1 MAMQVTARSLEGREE
16 ELKSLIEGVE
26 GESNG
31 LRYRGNAAYG
41 NRYGRR
47 AKIGIRQCD
56 GKDLPSVGDA
66 ISLRSWIVIPMA
78 PSVALLLAMGSFLMT
93 GVLCLL
99 FAPLSTNTVGDFV
112 VPETSRCLRS
122 YRTADYLSVFVNV
135 GTPLAMMQ
143 LLVRFDRVLD
153 PETSGTTHVRLFSTR
168 IAESVTVSCVE
179 SECMDVAVV
188 QLGGPR
194 SSGSRVVLDFAYT
207 NPVMEEIS
215 ESTASLLGLD
225 GEMYLGKGV
234 DYYATA
240 SHFCFDSVEDE
251 SLQIPEGAAVQGNV
265 VSEEIVVDA
274 AKLSGKASHFSD
286 TPVFV
291 AEKEQHC
298 QNDTLMASVVM
309 YPHRAGLE
317 FLWLGLGS
325 NRMYEYGGTGIHER
339 REVVEVGSHCAGTF
353 AGYERAFSLFKLD
366 CLAYNVP
373 CETHP
378 TMPFRR
384 IARSE
389 FRLLVQRSGLVHQW
403 IYDDPRLHNM
413 PKFSESFDAVWMAL
427 LKLLMMLLTA
437 GIVWIRS
444 AKATSSSDWLYV
456 HSVRAAFDML
466 PKQVRH
472 RSGAKDH
479 DSDADSE
486 DDVEEHTDAAFGS
499 EIENIQFGWEDAFIG
514 FVAIAARHGVA
525 QWRMLYFELDGQT
538 RVCWMEIAASIVS
551 LMHWFL
557 RYFGLER
564 DHESAITKLGGSTA
578 IIDASCAVM
587 LAFSEAPLMVTS
599 MGRFDP
605 TARLLVALL
614 IALTAVQRCLFAAAG
629 CAVRW
634 AAVYDEPGCSFLYKT
649 VAFTA
654 VFQWIFQAS
663 SLGLLM
669 ADIFVTPGTYS
680 LCRAWVG
687 DFSPISH
694 ALFMTMAVVGM
705 PQLVHISKRVSDAKL

>member
-99 FAPLSTNTVGDFV
+99 FAPLSTNTVADFV

-194 SSGSRVVLDFAYT
+194 SSG
-207 NPVMEEIS
+207 
-215 ESTASLLGLD
+215 
-225 GEMYLGKGV
+225 KGV

-309 YPHRAGLE
+309 YPHRLGVSVARPWKQPNVRVRWDGNTRASRGRGGGVALRRHVCGVRKGLLAVQAGLP
-317 FLWLGLGS
+317 G
-325 NRMYEYGGTGIHER
+325 
-339 REVVEVGSHCAGTF
+339 
-353 AGYERAFSLFKLD
+353 
-366 CLAYNVP
+366 
-373 CETHP
+373 
-378 TMPFRR
+378 
-384 IARSE
+384 
-389 FRLLVQRSGLVHQW
+389 VQRPV
-403 IYDDPRLHNM
+403 
-413 PKFSESFDAVWMAL
+413 
-427 LKLLMMLLTA
+427 
-437 GIVWIRS
+437 
-444 AKATSSSDWLYV
+444 
-456 HSVRAAFDML
+456 
-466 PKQVRH
+466 
-472 RSGAKDH
+472 
-479 DSDADSE
+479 
-486 DDVEEHTDAAFGS
+486 
-499 EIENIQFGWEDAFIG
+499 
-514 FVAIAARHGVA
+514 
-525 QWRMLYFELDGQT
+525 
-538 RVCWMEIAASIVS
+538 
-551 LMHWFL
+551 
-557 RYFGLER
+557 
-564 DHESAITKLGGSTA
+564 
-578 IIDASCAVM
+578 
-587 LAFSEAPLMVTS
+587 
-599 MGRFDP
+599 
-605 TARLLVALL
+605 
-614 IALTAVQRCLFAAAG
+614 
-629 CAVRW
+629 
-634 AAVYDEPGCSFLYKT
+634 
-649 VAFTA
+649 
-654 VFQWIFQAS
+654 
-663 SLGLLM
+663 
-669 ADIFVTPGTYS
+669 
-680 LCRAWVG
+680 
-687 DFSPISH
+687 
-694 ALFMTMAVVGM
+694 
-705 PQLVHISKRVSDAKL
+705 